1 MAWPNS
7 HGKVSEPNIVTHLQ
21 KIPNIMS
28 GVLWCILAGTRDGH
42 QNCMCP
48 FLHPKLKRTWTTCT
62 KFVNLSRLKGQD
74 LYVHLMRRE
83 SIL

>member
-28 GVLWCILAGTRDGH
+28 GVLWCILELGMDTKIACVH
-42 QNCMCP
+42 SYIQNLKELG
-48 FLHPKLKRTWTTCT
+48 LHAQNLLTCLGLKVRTYM
-62 KFVNLSRLKGQD
+62 F
-74 LYVHLMRRE
+74 
-83 SIL
+83 I